1 MRHRSA
7 MKINF
12 DIPYENKGA
21 WKVPEGYFDE
31 LPDRVMN
38 RIAQTSQS
46 PEADAEHVSQLA
58 EGGTEQRHARI
69 FTLPRRVVGYAAAAC
84 VAAAV
89 VLTVAF
95 NGSFSKTAETQSMTA
110 KHETAVTSD
119 GDTYS
124 DEYRQDCYE
133 YAMVDADDLY
143 DYIIED

>member
-1 MRHRSA
+1 

-31 LPDRVMN
+31 LPDKVMN
-38 RIAQTSQS
+38 RIEQASQRS
-46 PEADAEHVSQLA
+46 EKS
-58 EGGTEQRHARI
+58 TEQDRPRI
-69 FTLPRRVVGYAAAAC
+69 FKLPYRVVSYAAAAC

-95 NGSFSKTAETQSMTA
+95 NGSFSKTADTQKMTA
-110 KHETAVTSD
+110 KQETVTTTD
-119 GDTYS
+119 NDAIYS
-124 DEYRQDCYE
+124 EEYKQDCYE
-133 YAMVDADDLY
+133 YAMVGADDLY

>member
-1 MRHRSA
+1 

-31 LPDRVMN
+31 LPDKVMN
-38 RIAQTSQS
+38 RIEQASEPSRT
-46 PEADAEHVSQLA
+46 AEKN
-58 EGGTEQRHARI
+58 GGGARI
-69 FTLPRRVVGYAAAAC
+69 FKMPHRVISYAAAAC

-95 NGSFSKTAETQSMTA
+95 NGSFSKTADTQKMTA
-110 KHETAVTSD
+110 KQETVTTTD
-119 GDTYS
+119 NDAIYS
-124 DEYRQDCYE
+124 EEYKQDCYE
-133 YAMVDADDLY
+133 YAMVGADDLY

>member
-1 MRHRSA
+1 MRHKSA

-38 RIAQTSQS
+38 RIEQASEPSRT
-46 PEADAEHVSQLA
+46 AEKNN
-58 EGGTEQRHARI
+58 GGARI
-69 FTLPRRVVGYAAAAC
+69 FKMPHRVITYAAAAC

-89 VLTVAF
+89 VLTIAF
-95 NGSFSKTAETQSMTA
+95 NGSFSKTAETQKMTA
-110 KHETAVTSD
+110 KQETVVTTDSD
-119 GDTYS
+119 AAYS
-124 DEYRQDCYE
+124 EEYKQDCYE

>member
-1 MRHRSA
+1 

-31 LPDRVMN
+31 LPDKVMN
-38 RIAQTSQS
+38 RIEQASQRS
-46 PEADAEHVSQLA
+46 EKS
-58 EGGTEQRHARI
+58 TEQDRPRI
-69 FTLPRRVVGYAAAAC
+69 FKLPYRVISYAAAAC

-95 NGSFSKTAETQSMTA
+95 NGSFSKTADTQKMTA
-110 KHETAVTSD
+110 KQETVTTTD
-119 GDTYS
+119 NDAIYS
-124 DEYRQDCYE
+124 EEYKQDCYE
-133 YAMVDADDLY
+133 YAMVGADDLY

>member
-1 MRHRSA
+1 

-31 LPDRVMN
+31 LPDKVMN
-38 RIAQTSQS
+38 RIEQ
-46 PEADAEHVSQLA
+46 VSQRS
-58 EGGTEQRHARI
+58 EKSTEQDRPRI
-69 FTLPRRVVGYAAAAC
+69 FKLPYRVVSYAAAAC

-95 NGSFSKTAETQSMTA
+95 NGSFSKTADTQKMTA
-110 KHETAVTSD
+110 KQETVTTTD
-119 GDTYS
+119 NDAIYS
-124 DEYRQDCYE
+124 EEYKQDCYE
-133 YAMVDADDLY
+133 YAMVGADDLY

>member
-1 MRHRSA
+1 

-31 LPDRVMN
+31 LPDKVMN
-38 RIAQTSQS
+38 RIEQASQRS
-46 PEADAEHVSQLA
+46 EKSAEQD
-58 EGGTEQRHARI
+58 RPRI
-69 FTLPRRVVGYAAAAC
+69 FKLPYRVVSYAAAAC

-95 NGSFSKTAETQSMTA
+95 NGSFSKTADTQKMTA
-110 KHETAVTSD
+110 KQETVTTTD
-119 GDTYS
+119 NDAIYS
-124 DEYRQDCYE
+124 EEYKQDCYE
-133 YAMVDADDLY
+133 YAMVGADDLY

>member
-1 MRHRSA
+1 

-31 LPDRVMN
+31 LPDKVMN
-38 RIAQTSQS
+38 RIEQASQRS
-46 PEADAEHVSQLA
+46 EKS
-58 EGGTEQRHARI
+58 TEQERPRI
-69 FTLPRRVVGYAAAAC
+69 FKLPYRVVSYAAAAC

-95 NGSFSKTAETQSMTA
+95 NGSFSKTADTQKMTA
-110 KHETAVTSD
+110 KQETVTTTD
-119 GDTYS
+119 NDAIYS
-124 DEYRQDCYE
+124 EEYKQDCYE
-133 YAMVDADDLY
+133 YAMVGADDLY

>member
-1 MRHRSA
+1 MRHKSA

-38 RIAQTSQS
+38 RIEQASEPSRTVEKNS
-46 PEADAEHVSQLA
+46 
-58 EGGTEQRHARI
+58 GGARI
-69 FTLPRRVVGYAAAAC
+69 FKMPHRVITYAAAAC

-89 VLTVAF
+89 VLTIAF
-95 NGSFSKTAETQSMTA
+95 NGSFSKTAETQKMTA
-110 KHETAVTSD
+110 KQETVVTTDSD
-119 GDTYS
+119 TAYS
-124 DEYRQDCYE
+124 EEYKQDCYE

>member
-1 MRHRSA
+1 

-21 WKVPEGYFDE
+21 WKVPDGYFDE
-31 LPDRVMN
+31 LPDRVMS
-38 RIAQTSQS
+38 RIAQDAQLSESGTGQTSQLS
-46 PEADAEHVSQLA
+46 ESTEHKS
-58 EGGTEQRHARI
+58 ARI

-95 NGSFSKTAETQSMTA
+95 NGSFSKTAETQGMTA
-110 KHETAVTSD
+110 KQEAAAMSD
-119 GDTYS
+119 NDTYS
-124 DEYRQDCYE
+124 EEYRQDCYE

-143 DYIIED
+143 NYIIED

>member
-1 MRHRSA
+1 

-38 RIAQTSQS
+38 RI
-46 PEADAEHVSQLA
+46 
-58 EGGTEQRHARI
+58 EGAS
-69 FTLPRRVVGYAAAAC
+69 RRVMAYAAAAC

-95 NGSFSKTAETQSMTA
+95 NGTFTKTTETQSMTA
-110 KHETAVTSD
+110 KQETAVTND
-119 GDTYS
+119 TETYS

-133 YAMVDADDLY
+133 YAMVDADDAY
-143 DYIIED
+143 GYIIED

>member
-1 MRHRSA
+1 MRHKSA

-31 LPDRVMN
+31 LPDKVMN
-38 RIAQTSQS
+38 RIEQASQRS
-46 PEADAEHVSQLA
+46 EKS
-58 EGGTEQRHARI
+58 TEQERPRI
-69 FTLPRRVVGYAAAAC
+69 FKLPYRVVSYAAAAC

-95 NGSFSKTAETQSMTA
+95 NGSFSKTADTQKMTA
-110 KHETAVTSD
+110 KQETVTTTD
-119 GDTYS
+119 NDAIYS
-124 DEYRQDCYE
+124 EEYKQDCYE
-133 YAMVDADDLY
+133 YAMVGADDLY

>member
-1 MRHRSA
+1 

-31 LPDRVMN
+31 LPDKVMN
-38 RIAQTSQS
+38 RIQQAAETSS
-46 PEADAEHVSQLA
+46 TADVSGDTGSDRNS
-58 EGGTEQRHARI
+58 GGARI
-69 FTLPRRVVGYAAAAC
+69 FKMPHRVISYAAAAC

-95 NGSFSKTAETQSMTA
+95 NGSFSKTADTQKMTA
-110 KHETAVTSD
+110 KQETVTTTD
-119 GDTYS
+119 NDAIYS
-124 DEYRQDCYE
+124 EEYKQDCYE
-133 YAMVDADDLY
+133 YAMVGADDLY